1 MGTIETPWVRVAQ
14 AQAQRL
20 SYWQTSEHGERV
32 TRSVPPCLFLLRLP
46 GRLRRQDSEG

>member
-1 MGTIETPWVRVAQ
+1 MGTIETPWVRMTQ
-14 AQAQRL
+14 AHRS
-20 SYWQTSEHGERV
+20 SYWLMSEHGERV